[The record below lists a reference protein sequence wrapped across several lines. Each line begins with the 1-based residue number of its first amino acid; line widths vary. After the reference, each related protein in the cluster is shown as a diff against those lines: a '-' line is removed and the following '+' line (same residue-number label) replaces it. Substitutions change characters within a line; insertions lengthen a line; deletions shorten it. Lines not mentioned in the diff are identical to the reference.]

1 MLTIDV
7 MGRYPM
13 DNNDTHIPTHSSGL
27 ASVRWNPGGQL
38 HRCVTVPYVSL
49 HVASAVVESFTVHV
63 PSHDPTT
70 VTKSFINMFH
80 IIMSI
85 RMLSSFCI
93 QGDKYNRQDD
103 IIITIIDNKI
113 VLLHS
118 SHHP

>member
-38 HRCVTVPYVSL
+38 HRCVTVP
-49 HVASAVVESFTVHV
+49 HVVSAVVESFTVHV

-70 VTKSFINMFH
+70 VTKSFVNMFH
-80 IIMSI
+80 LLMSNK
-85 RMLSSFCI
+85 MLSSLSI
-93 QGDKYNRQDD
+93 QVDEYNRQDD

-118 SHHP
+118 SYHP

>member
-1 MLTIDV
+1 MLIILVGNIKKYTIEFEQWAGTYVRTIDV

-13 DNNDTHIPTHSSGL
+13 DNNAAHIPTHSSGL

-70 VTKSFINMFH
+70 VTKSF
-80 IIMSI
+80 
-85 RMLSSFCI
+85 
-93 QGDKYNRQDD
+93 
-103 IIITIIDNKI
+103 NKL
-113 VLLHS
+113 V
-118 SHHP
+118 PYTNV